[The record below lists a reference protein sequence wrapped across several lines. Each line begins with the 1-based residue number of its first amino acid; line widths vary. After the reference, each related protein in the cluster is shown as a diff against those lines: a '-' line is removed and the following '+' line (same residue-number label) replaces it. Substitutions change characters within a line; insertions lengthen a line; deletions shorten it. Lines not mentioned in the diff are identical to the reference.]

1 MTISEY
7 IPAEHG
13 ETVSAWWNQRHP
25 QTVFQP
31 SMLPP
36 VGLVGM
42 VDGGVVC
49 AGWLAMTV
57 GVGVARVE
65 MPITKPRTRLKDAKA
80 RLVMLFDAL
89 AAIALA
95 HDYGVLMVHPRPEVR
110 GFLESYGFT
119 FEPYTYLTG
128 AKLLR

>member
-7 IPAEHG
+7 IPAEH
-13 ETVSAWWNQRHP
+13 EATVAGWWNQRHP
-25 QTVFQP
+25 HTLFQP
-31 SMLPP
+31 AMLPP
-36 VGLVGM
+36 VGLVGLI
-42 VDGGVVC
+42 DGAPVC

-57 GVGVARVE
+57 GVGVACLE

-80 RLVMLFDAL
+80 RLIMLFDAL
-89 AAIALA
+89 SIVALA

-110 GFLESYGFT
+110 AFLESYGFA